1 MKYEYDRE
9 DLYRLASFVRAEIRE
24 NGEEVQFKYCPY
36 CHGGDN
42 RDKYT
47 FAVNRETGAFN
58 CLRSSCGKQ
67 GHFVTLARDMGF
79 ALDFGIAR
87 KEYRRLPQR
96 EIHIRPAAARILGKR
111 GISEEICRRYKITT
125 QKDNQHILT
134 FPFYNDWG
142 ELVTVKYRNANYKK
156 GIDKNK

>member
-47 FAVNRETGAFN
+47 FAVNRETGPLTA
-58 CLRSSCGKQ
+58 CG
-67 GHFVTLARDMGF
+67 
-79 ALDFGIAR
+79 
-87 KEYRRLPQR
+87 
-96 EIHIRPAAARILGKR
+96 RPAANR
-111 GISEEICRRYKITT
+111 GI
-125 QKDNQHILT
+125 L
-134 FPFYNDWG
+134 
-142 ELVTVKYRNANYKK
+142 
-156 GIDKNK
+156 